1 MDLNQFTQFFDNPKV
16 SVFNRSQLKEFPLR
30 IGQFIPA
37 KWDICSF
44 GNSAKGS
51 TGHKM
56 RLAPMLAPNF
66 SNMRLDEHT
75 AVVPL
80 RVLMENYESVFNY
93 ATYSADTVDEG
104 LPTFTNV
111 DYRRIVLKLLENGF
125 SLQGSLL
132 DFLGYPIFS
141 DIFNVLD
148 FSSFTQKVILITG
161 DDSTPEVSTVPLTNY
176 ITLATLVYSDTDPT
190 CKYINSTFNYRGT
203 SYTFDSVSGYAPLT
217 PFFFFA
223 SQFDDFSKYMFACFG
238 AVNESDSNVICD
250 FETMVQHSKY
260 ETVESALN
268 AYKQYVLSFAIRL
281 VDSVE
286 TLFPVAVPYTT
297 LPLRAFWRVYGDWL
311 TNGNFFNRDSFFSQ
325 YVFNF
330 EDSIIAALNTSED
343 IIKYFQ
349 IPNRLWDDDYFT
361 SLLPTAKADNAIE
374 IPANSTVLD
383 LAKLTAMQKLVLKL
397 SYSSRYRDVIW
408 NVFKIKPSDAR
419 LQQSSIISQRSHD
432 VGIGETLQTS
442 ETTVSSVLGS
452 FAGRGYSSG
461 RSNGYHVFCEEPC
474 VIMDFVSIMC
484 KASYKDALHPLIHL
498 HDPLDFPIPDMDVL
512 GNTPVYADIVTGS
525 PLDSDTV
532 LGYGRQYQE
541 WLYSFGTVHG
551 DFKTTLDYWQLT
563 RSFNEVAV
571 INDDFLRMNDADDFD
586 SIFSVPNAP
595 HAFLSIYYKASVS
608 RHVHRSVRIM
618 I

>member
-37 KWDICSF
+37 KWDILSF
-44 GNSAKGS
+44 GNSGKGS

-75 AVVPL
+75 AIVPL
-80 RVLMENYESVFNY
+80 RVIMDNYESVFNY
-93 ATYSADTVDEG
+93 ATYSDDSVDGGVPNFDHDTYERLIFNILG
-104 LPTFTNV
+104 H
-111 DYRRIVLKLLENGF
+111 GH
-125 SLQGSLL
+125 SLVGTLL
-132 DFLGYPIFS
+132 DFLGYPIFTDLYNS
-141 DIFNVLD
+141 IEFDKIYQRNVVQTAEGSTTDFVGLFEPVTWSTIFDYYHGNLMGVSGNIHYRDITAVLDENERMVDPFYAVMYNATYPGTQEYWPKFMGDIFGD
-148 FSSFTQKVILITG
+148 RPGSFDYASI
-161 DDSTPEVSTVPLTNY
+161 DSIV
-176 ITLATLVYSDTDPT
+176 
-190 CKYINSTFNYRGT
+190 R
-203 SYTFDSVSGYAPLT
+203 
-217 PFFFFA
+217 A
-223 SQFDDFSKYMFACFG
+223 S
-238 AVNESDSNVICD
+238 I
-250 FETMVQHSKY
+250 FET
-260 ETVESALN
+260 
-268 AYKQYVLSFAIRL
+268 
-281 VDSVE
+281 VDSAIAYYKNFIFGQILLYFCE
-286 TLFPVAVPYTT
+286 EFEIFRPGDTFTS
-297 LPLRAFWRVYGDWL
+297 LPLRAYWRVYGDWL
-311 TNGNFFNRDSFFSQ
+311 TNGNFFNRDSFFAE
-325 YVFNF
+325 YVYNL
-330 EDSIIAALNTSED
+330 EESIVDTININAD
-343 IIKYFQ
+343 CYKYVS
-349 IPNRLWDDDYFT
+349 ISNRLWDDDYFT

-419 LQQSSIISQRSHD
+419 LQQSSIIHQRSHD
-432 VGIGETLQTS
+432 IGIGETLQTS
-442 ETTVSSVLGS
+442 ETSVSSVLGS

-474 VIMDFVSIMC
+474 VVMDFVSIMC
-484 KASYKDALHPLIHL
+484 RASYKDALHPLIHL

-525 PLDSDTV
+525 PLDSQTV

-551 DFKTTLDYWQLT
+551 EFKTSLDYWQLT

-586 SIFSVPNAP
+586 SIFSIPNAP
-595 HAFLSIYYKASVS
+595 HAFLSIYYKASVT